1 MKVLVIGS
9 VYPRFQEDAEVPW
22 LRTSISHLKK
32 AGVEIQV
39 LAPSYKGLKSHNID
53 GTHVNRFRYA
63 PANWEIL
70 THEEGAPSKMA
81 SKPWLQLLAI
91 PYIINGF
98 IQCLRICRKW
108 RPDVIHAH
116 WPFPHAYIA
125 LGAAKLFRIPLVLN
139 FHGAE
144 LLLIRK
150 KKWVKPLLKF
160 AIGQAQAVFANSSFT
175 ASKIKALRDV
185 NVEWSPYGTT
195 LEERRGARDERRQL
209 NKASVAP
216 NVVGHDQADQLGLE
230 RSDNP
235 KTKEGESLPLASA
248 ANAAS
253 ATPSSGDNR
262 IKRESRPTKLGMI
275 EPNCWDSVP
284 TPQLPVPHPVNGKFK
299 ILFVGRHIERK
310 GIRYL
315 IEAAKYLPTDKFE
328 IRIVGGGDLT
338 EQLKQQAALL
348 DERRETK
355 DERDV
360 ILNEREDNLKRRESQ
375 PCLHGYDR
383 ASKVGATPHPVNF
396 SGVEGSPASIIFT
409 GKLSPEAL
417 ANEYKTANVFVLPAI
432 VDSKGDTE
440 GLGVVLI
447 EAMELGLPIVA
458 SNVGGIPDV
467 VIDGESGILVPEKDP
482 VALANAF
489 KRLEANPALIEN
501 LLAGARKRIDECFTW
516 DGIIE
521 RQIEV
526 YKRVVDSRK

>member
-22 LRTSISHLKK
+22 LRTSIAQLKK

-39 LAPSYKGLKSHNID
+39 LAPAYKGLKSHDID

-63 PANWEIL
+63 PASWEIL

-98 IQCLRICRKW
+98 FQCIRICRKW

-125 LGAAKLFRIPLVLN
+125 LGAAKLFKIPLVLN

-160 AIGQAQAVFANSSFT
+160 AIGQAQAIFANSSFT
-175 ASKIKALRDV
+175 AGKIKALRNVD
-185 NVEWSPYGTT
+185 VEWSPYGTT
-195 LEERRGARDERRQL
+195 LETRTDEALQTRNENNASCHPER
-209 NKASVAP
+209 
-216 NVVGHDQADQLGLE
+216 NVV
-230 RSDNP
+230 
-235 KTKEGESLPLASA
+235 ESKDLV
-248 ANAAS
+248 
-253 ATPSSGDNR
+253 T
-262 IKRESRPTKLGMI
+262 I
-275 EPNCWDSVP
+275 
-284 TPQLPVPHPVNGKFK
+284 VPHAVNGKFK

-310 GIRYL
+310 GICYL
-315 IEAAKYLPTDKFE
+315 IEAAKYLPRDKFE
-328 IRIVGGGDLT
+328 IRIVGVGDLT
-338 EQLKQQAALL
+338 EQLKAQAAAVK
-348 DERRETK
+348 E
-355 DERDV
+355 
-360 ILNEREDNLKRRESQ
+360 
-375 PCLHGYDR
+375 
-383 ASKVGATPHPVNF
+383 GA
-396 SGVEGSPASIIFT
+396 EIIFT
-409 GKLSPEAL
+409 GKLSPEDL
-417 ANEYKTANVFVLPAI
+417 ANEYRTANVFTLPAI
-432 VDSKGDTE
+432 VDHKGDTE

-467 VIDGESGILVPEKDP
+467 VVDGESGILVPEKDP
-482 VALANAF
+482 VALADAF
-489 KRLEANPALIEN
+489 KRLEVDPTLIQK

-516 DGIIE
+516 NGIIE
-521 RQIEV
+521 RQMEV
-526 YKRVVDSRK
+526 YKRLQQ

>member
-22 LRTSISHLKK
+22 LRTSIAHLKK

-39 LAPSYKGLKSHNID
+39 LAPAYKGLKSHDID

-63 PANWEIL
+63 PASWEIL

-98 IQCLRICRKW
+98 FQCIRICRKW

-125 LGAAKLFRIPLVLN
+125 LGAAKLFKIPLVLN

-175 ASKIKALRDV
+175 AGKIKALRNVD
-185 NVEWSPYGTT
+185 VEWSPYGTT
-195 LEERRGARDERRQL
+195 LETSRLQGECRNGKFICRYDRTAAPDAKGVKDERR
-209 NKASVAP
+209 
-216 NVVGHDQADQLGLE
+216 E
-230 RSDNP
+230 
-235 KTKEGESLPLASA
+235 TKEGESLPLASA

-253 ATPSSGDNR
+253 ATPSSGD
-262 IKRESRPTKLGMI
+262 
-275 EPNCWDSVP
+275 
-284 TPQLPVPHPVNGKFK
+284 TPQLPVPHAVNGKFK

-310 GIRYL
+310 GICYL
-315 IEAAKYLPTDKFE
+315 IEAAKYLPRDKFE
-328 IRIVGGGDLT
+328 IRIVGVGDLT
-338 EQLKQQAALL
+338 EQLKQQAEA
-348 DERRETK
+348 
-355 DERDV
+355 
-360 ILNEREDNLKRRESQ
+360 
-375 PCLHGYDR
+375 
-383 ASKVGATPHPVNF
+383 VGSRKLEVG
-396 SGVEGSPASIIFT
+396 SESPADIIFT
-409 GKLSPEAL
+409 GKLSPEDL
-417 ANEYKTANVFVLPAI
+417 ANEYRTANVFTLPAI
-432 VDSKGDTE
+432 VDHKGDTE

-467 VIDGESGILVPEKDP
+467 VVNGESGILVPEKDP

-489 KRLEANPALIEN
+489 KRLEADPTLIQK
-501 LLAGARKRIDECFTW
+501 LLAGARKRIDKCFTW

-521 RQIEV
+521 RQVEV

>member
-9 VYPRFQEDAEVPW
+9 VYPRFQEDSEVPW
-22 LRTSISHLKK
+22 LRTSIEHLKK

-39 LAPSYKGLKSHNID
+39 LAPSYKGLKSHDID

-63 PANWEIL
+63 PAAWEIL

-125 LGAAKLFRIPLVLN
+125 LGAAKLFKIPLVLN

-160 AIGQAQAVFANSSFT
+160 AIGRAQAVFANSSFT
-175 ASKIKALRDV
+175 ASKIKALKNV

-195 LEERRGARDERRQL
+195 LEERRETSRLQGECRNGKFICQYDQTA
-209 NKASVAP
+209 AP
-216 NVVGHDQADQLGLE
+216 DAEGVKDVILSG
-230 RSDNP
+230 
-235 KTKEGESLPLASA
+235 TKDPVTI
-248 ANAAS
+248 
-253 ATPSSGDNR
+253 TP
-262 IKRESRPTKLGMI
+262 
-275 EPNCWDSVP
+275 
-284 TPQLPVPHPVNGKFK
+284 HAVNGKFK

-315 IEAAKYLPTDKFE
+315 IEAAKYLPRDKFE

-338 EQLKQQAALL
+338 EQLKQQASLL

-355 DERDV
+355 DESGSTSSPTLCHPER
-360 ILNEREDNLKRRESQ
+360 NEVK
-375 PCLHGYDR
+375 
-383 ASKVGATPHPVNF
+383 SKDPVNF
-396 SGVEGSPASIIFT
+396 SGVEESPASIIFT
-409 GKLSPEAL
+409 GKLSPEDL
-417 ANEYKTANVFVLPAI
+417 ADEYRTANVFTLPAI

-482 VALANAF
+482 EALADAF
-489 KRLEANPALIEN
+489 KRLEENPSLIEK
-501 LLAGARKRIDECFTW
+501 LLVGARKRINECFTW
-516 DGIIE
+516 NGIIE
-521 RQIEV
+521 RQIDV
-526 YKRVVDSRK
+526 YNKVINQY

>member
-22 LRTSISHLKK
+22 LRTSIAHLKK

-39 LAPSYKGLKSHNID
+39 LAPAYKGLKSHDID
-53 GTHVNRFRYA
+53 GTPVNRFRYA
-63 PANWEIL
+63 PAAWEIL

-108 RPDVIHAH
+108 KPDVIHAH

-125 LGAAKLFRIPLVLN
+125 LGAAKLFKIPLVLN

-160 AIGQAQAVFANSSFT
+160 AIGQAQAIFANSSFT
-175 ASKIKALRDV
+175 ASKIKALRNV

-195 LEERRGARDERRQL
+195 LETR
-209 NKASVAP
+209 
-216 NVVGHDQADQLGLE
+216 
-230 RSDNP
+230 
-235 KTKEGESLPLASA
+235 
-248 ANAAS
+248 
-253 ATPSSGDNR
+253 
-262 IKRESRPTKLGMI
+262 
-275 EPNCWDSVP
+275 
-284 TPQLPVPHPVNGKFK
+284 
-299 ILFVGRHIERK
+299 
-310 GIRYL
+310 
-315 IEAAKYLPTDKFE
+315 
-328 IRIVGGGDLT
+328 
-338 EQLKQQAALL
+338 
-348 DERRETK
+348 

-383 ASKVGATPHPVNF
+383 ASKVGATPHPVTITPHPVNGKFKILFVGRHIERKGIRYLIESAKYLPQNEFEIRIVGVGDLTEQLKQQACSAQAPTLCHPERNEVKSKDPVNF
-396 SGVEGSPASIIFT
+396 SEIEGSPASIIFT
-409 GKLSPEAL
+409 GKLSPEDL

-482 VALANAF
+482 VALADAF
-489 KRLEANPALIEN
+489 KRLASDPSLTGK

-521 RQIEV
+521 RQVEV
-526 YKRVVDSRK
+526 YNKVISHF

>member
-22 LRTSISHLKK
+22 LRTSIAHLKK
-32 AGVEIQV
+32 AGIEIQV
-39 LAPSYKGLKSHNID
+39 LAPAYKGLKNHDID

-108 RPDVIHAH
+108 KPDVIHAH

-125 LGAAKLFRIPLVLN
+125 LGAAKLFKIPLVLN

-160 AIGQAQAVFANSSFT
+160 AIGQAQAIFANSSFT
-175 ASKIKALRDV
+175 ASKIKAIRNV

-195 LEERRGARDERRQL
+195 LEKKNESNNSVTL
-209 NKASVAP
+209 NEV
-216 NVVGHDQADQLGLE
+216 ND
-230 RSDNP
+230 
-235 KTKEGESLPLASA
+235 
-248 ANAAS
+248 
-253 ATPSSGDNR
+253 
-262 IKRESRPTKLGMI
+262 
-275 EPNCWDSVP
+275 
-284 TPQLPVPHPVNGKFK
+284 PVTVSPHAVNGKFK

-310 GIRYL
+310 GITYL
-315 IEAAKYLPTDKFE
+315 IEAAKYLPKDEFE
-328 IRIVGGGDLT
+328 IRIVGVGDLT
-338 EQLKQQAALL
+338 EQLKKQAEAVGSRKLEVGSNATPL
-348 DERRETK
+348 QNVTPDSFRGQHEQSF
-355 DERDV
+355 
-360 ILNEREDNLKRRESQ
+360 ILNKVKDPVHFSEGENLK
-375 PCLHGYDR
+375 
-383 ASKVGATPHPVNF
+383 
-396 SGVEGSPASIIFT
+396 PASIIFT
-409 GKLSPEAL
+409 GKLSPEDL

-482 VALANAF
+482 IALANAF
-489 KRLEANPALIEN
+489 KCLADDPSLITK

-521 RQIEV
+521 RQVEV
-526 YKRVVDSRK
+526 YKKVVAARD

>member
-22 LRTSISHLKK
+22 LRTSIAHLKK

-39 LAPSYKGLKSHNID
+39 LAPAYKGLKSHDID

-63 PANWEIL
+63 PASWEIL

-98 IQCLRICRKW
+98 FQCLRICRKW
-108 RPDVIHAH
+108 KPDVIHAH
-116 WPFPHAYIA
+116 WPFPHGYIA

-160 AIGQAQAVFANSSFT
+160 VIGQAQAIFANSSFT
-175 ASKIKALRDV
+175 ASKIKALRNV

-195 LEERRGARDERRQL
+195 LETRDE
-209 NKASVAP
+209 S
-216 NVVGHDQADQLGLE
+216 
-230 RSDNP
+230 
-235 KTKEGESLPLASA
+235 GES
-248 ANAAS
+248 
-253 ATPSSGDNR
+253 
-262 IKRESRPTKLGMI
+262 RESVT
-275 EPNCWDSVP
+275 V
-284 TPQLPVPHPVNGKFK
+284 TPHAVNGKFK

-310 GIRYL
+310 GITYL
-315 IEAAKYLPTDKFE
+315 IEAAKYLPADQFE
-328 IRIVGGGDLT
+328 IRIVGVGDLT
-338 EQLKQQAALL
+338 EQLKKQAEEL
-348 DERRETK
+348 DERRKTK
-355 DERDV
+355 DERGSSASSPT
-360 ILNEREDNLKRRESQ
+360 LCHPERNVVESKD
-375 PCLHGYDR
+375 P
-383 ASKVGATPHPVNF
+383 ANF
-396 SGVEGSPASIIFT
+396 EPAPIIFT
-409 GKLSPEAL
+409 GKLSPEDL
-417 ANEYKTANVFVLPAI
+417 ANEYRTANVFTLPAI

-467 VIDGESGILVPEKDP
+467 VVDGESGILVPEKNP
-482 VALANAF
+482 VALAEAF
-489 KRLEANPALIEN
+489 KRLAADPSLTEH
-501 LLAGARKRIDECFTW
+501 LLAGARKRISECFTW

-521 RQIEV
+521 RQVEV
-526 YKRVVDSRK
+526 YKKVISRQ

>member
-22 LRTSISHLKK
+22 LRTSICHLKK
-32 AGVEIQV
+32 TGVEIQV
-39 LAPSYKGLKSHNID
+39 LAPSYKGLKSHDID

-125 LGAAKLFRIPLVLN
+125 LGAAKLFKIPLVLN

-175 ASKIKALRDV
+175 AGKIKAIRNV

-195 LEERRGARDERRQL
+195 LEE
-209 NKASVAP
+209 S
-216 NVVGHDQADQLGLE
+216 GLSP
-230 RSDNP
+230 R
-235 KTKEGESLPLASA
+235 T
-248 ANAAS
+248 
-253 ATPSSGDNR
+253 SSGDTLQR
-262 IKRESRPTKLGMI
+262 
-275 EPNCWDSVP
+275 
-284 TPQLPVPHPVNGKFK
+284 PVPHAVSGKFK

-328 IRIVGGGDLT
+328 IRIVGVGDLT
-338 EQLKQQAALL
+338 EQLKKQAALL
-348 DERRETK
+348 DERRKTK
-355 DERDV
+355 DESGSTSLLRPCSAQAPT
-360 ILNEREDNLKRRESQ
+360 LCHPERNEVK
-375 PCLHGYDR
+375 
-383 ASKVGATPHPVNF
+383 SKDPVNF
-396 SGVEGSPASIIFT
+396 SGVEESPASIIFT
-409 GKLSPEAL
+409 GKLSPEDL
-417 ANEYKTANVFVLPAI
+417 ANEYRTANVFTLPAI

-482 VALANAF
+482 VALADAF
-489 KRLEANPALIEN
+489 KRLEADPALIEK

-526 YKRVVDSRK
+526 YKRLCRN

>member
-22 LRTSISHLKK
+22 LRTSVAHLKK

-39 LAPSYKGLKSHNID
+39 LAPAYKGLKSHDID

-98 IQCLRICRKW
+98 FQCIRICCKW

-160 AIGQAQAVFANSSFT
+160 AIGQAQAIFANSSFT
-175 ASKIKALRDV
+175 AGKIKALRNVD
-185 NVEWSPYGTT
+185 VEWSPYGTT
-195 LEERRGARDERRQL
+195 LETNKDESNASCHPER
-209 NKASVAP
+209 
-216 NVVGHDQADQLGLE
+216 NVVKSKD
-230 RSDNP
+230 P
-235 KTKEGESLPLASA
+235 VT
-248 ANAAS
+248 
-253 ATPSSGDNR
+253 
-262 IKRESRPTKLGMI
+262 I
-275 EPNCWDSVP
+275 
-284 TPQLPVPHPVNGKFK
+284 VPHPVNGKFK

-310 GIRYL
+310 GICYL
-315 IEAAKYLPTDKFE
+315 IEAAKYLPRDKFE
-328 IRIVGGGDLT
+328 IRIVGVGDLT

-348 DERRETK
+348 DER
-355 DERDV
+355 DV
-360 ILNEREDNLKRRESQ
+360 ILSES
-375 PCLHGYDR
+375 
-383 ASKVGATPHPVNF
+383 
-396 SGVEGSPASIIFT
+396 EGSSQGNQPADIIFT
-409 GKLSPEAL
+409 GKLSPEDL

-432 VDSKGDTE
+432 VDHKGDTE

-467 VIDGESGILVPEKDP
+467 VVDGKSGILVPEKDP
-482 VALANAF
+482 VALADAF
-489 KRLEANPALIEN
+489 KRLEADATLIQK
-501 LLAGARKRIDECFTW
+501 LLAGARKRIEECFTW

-526 YKRVVDSRK
+526 YKRLQQ